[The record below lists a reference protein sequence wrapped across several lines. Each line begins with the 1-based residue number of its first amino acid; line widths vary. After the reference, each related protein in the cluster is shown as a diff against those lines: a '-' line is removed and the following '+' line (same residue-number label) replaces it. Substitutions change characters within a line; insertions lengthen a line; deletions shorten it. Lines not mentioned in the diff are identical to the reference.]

1 VGSYRYTS
9 FCIITVSLRTIGQ
22 RVQVVKTVSQRQVG
36 NCLRVD
42 EKILEAVWIDLEKK
56 FRKEAIHLQIEACPK
71 MLPITCFSLF

>member
-1 VGSYRYTS
+1 M
-9 FCIITVSLRTIGQ
+9 IVSLRTIGQ

-56 FRKEAIHLQIEACPK
+56 FRKEAIRLQREACPK
-71 MLPITCFSLF
+71 MSPSTCFSLF